1 MKTRIHVN
9 QHNIKANAKG
19 AELPVITVKDYKQ
32 NRKANHA
39 AVVDSEGMMDKIDLF
54 VDHFVIY
61 SESREALLLNSGTTS
76 AFEESLREL
85 VSSEIRDTLLERV
98 NMLNYDMKLAE
109 PNRHVS
115 PQYDR
120 LRDAR
125 TTLMSLHND
134 LLWNR
139 ENT

>member
-1 MKTRIHVN
+1 
-9 QHNIKANAKG
+9 
-19 AELPVITVKDYKQ
+19 
-32 NRKANHA
+32 
-39 AVVDSEGMMDKIDLF
+39 MDKIDLF

-61 SESREALLLNSGTTS
+61 SDSREALILNSNVDN
-76 AFEESLREL
+76 FKNNLREL

-98 NMLNYDMKLAE
+98 KILDYDMKLAE

-125 TTLMSLHND
+125 TTLMRLHND
-134 LLWNR
+134 LLWNK
-139 ENT
+139 ETG

>member
-1 MKTRIHVN
+1 
-9 QHNIKANAKG
+9 
-19 AELPVITVKDYKQ
+19 
-32 NRKANHA
+32 
-39 AVVDSEGMMDKIDLF
+39 MDKINLF

-61 SESREALLLNSGTTS
+61 SESRESLILNSGTSS

-98 NMLNYDMKLAE
+98 KMLDYDMKLAE
-109 PNRHVS
+109 RNRHVS

-125 TTLMSLHND
+125 TTLMGLHND

>member
-1 MKTRIHVN
+1 
-9 QHNIKANAKG
+9 
-19 AELPVITVKDYKQ
+19 L
-32 NRKANHA
+32 
-39 AVVDSEGMMDKIDLF
+39 DKIDLF

-61 SESREALLLNSGTTS
+61 SESRQALILNSGTAS

>member
-1 MKTRIHVN
+1 
-9 QHNIKANAKG
+9 
-19 AELPVITVKDYKQ
+19 
-32 NRKANHA
+32 
-39 AVVDSEGMMDKIDLF
+39 MDKISLF

-61 SESREALLLNSGTTS
+61 SDRREAFILNCGTVS

-85 VSSEIRDTLLERV
+85 ISSEIRDTLLERV
-98 NMLNYDMKLAE
+98 KVLDYDMKLTE

-125 TTLMSLHND
+125 TTLMRLHND
-134 LLWNR
+134 LLWNK
-139 ENT
+139 ETG